1 MWLTLV
7 LPNGLSPCRTNLF
20 DGRSDR
26 KSMKQRQTRNNDS
39 DRVQGYSLVSVGRV
53 IEPVTIELNSQQF
66 CEFIISYLRENESVI
81 EQLNEYNRINQN

>member
-1 MWLTLV
+1 
-7 LPNGLSPCRTNLF
+7 
-20 DGRSDR
+20 
-26 KSMKQRQTRNNDS
+26 MKQSQTRNNDS

-53 IEPVTIELNSQQF
+53 IEPVAIELNSQQF